1 MYENN
6 LTNWDH
12 SDAETALM
20 LPSKYYYDEAL
31 FRLEAKT
38 IHYCTWHCVCH
49 RSEIE
54 SPGDFVKFDLLDQS
68 ILVVKGEAGNVHAYH
83 NVCPVSY
90 THLTLPTICSV

>member
-12 SDAETALM
+12 SDAETALT

-31 FRLEAKT
+31 FSLEAKT
-38 IHYCTWHCVCH
+38 IHYRTWHCVCH

-68 ILVVKGEAGNVHAYH
+68 ILVVKGEYGHVYA
-83 NVCPVSY
+83 
-90 THLTLPTICSV
+90 